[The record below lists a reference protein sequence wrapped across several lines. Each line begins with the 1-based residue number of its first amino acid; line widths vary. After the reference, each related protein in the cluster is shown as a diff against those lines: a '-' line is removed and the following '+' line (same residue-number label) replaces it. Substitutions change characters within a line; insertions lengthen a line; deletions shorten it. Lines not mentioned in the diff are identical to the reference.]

1 MVEEMKREM
10 NRIQYIR
17 QKEKQYHE
25 HFYAN
30 HKLFE
35 EGSWLRSPVS
45 GVIEMMSLFQGQQ
58 YVAVLDLGCGV
69 GRNSMPIAQR
79 IKTGKVVCVDLLS
92 SALHRLKQYSYDF
105 GVADRIQTVES
116 NIEHYQITANEY
128 DYIVAVSSLEHVPS
142 KSELQNVLHNMKTGT
157 KDKGINYIVMN
168 SSVEEIDMNTNVK
181 LDPLFEVNL
190 ATEEML
196 YTLRKIYTGWEEL
209 CVVVKPLEYR
219 IAREEKHVLLRT
231 NAITFCVRK
240 KLKMY
245 EALPR

>member
-1 MVEEMKREM
+1 M

-17 QKEKQYHE
+17 QKEKKYHE

-30 HKLFE
+30 HKLFK
-35 EGSWLRSPVS
+35 EGSWLHRPVS
-45 GVIEMMSLFQGQQ
+45 GVIEMMSLFQEQQ
-58 YVAVLDLGCGV
+58 CVTVLDLGCGV

-79 IKTGKVVCVDLLS
+79 IKIGKVVCVDLLS
-92 SALHRLKQYSYDF
+92 SALCRLKQYSYDF
-105 GVADRIQTVES
+105 DVADRIQTVES
-116 NIEHYQITANEY
+116 NIKHYQITANEY

-157 KDKGINYIVMN
+157 KDNGINYIVMN